1 MSTKIP
7 NLETL
12 ELVII
17 GGGPAGMSAAL
28 VAGRS
33 LVNAAI
39 INAESPRNAITS
51 ASHGFFTRDGAHPLE
66 LLETAKTQLAVY
78 ETVHYINDTVTSTR
92 RIPAGFEVVLSTGRI
107 LSTRRLVIATGH
119 TDDLNLLGL
128 AGIEAV
134 YGKSVYPCVFCDGC
148 EHRNERLALFGGEMA
163 IHYAPMIRLWSK
175 DVVVFSNGAP
185 VEPDAL
191 NELNSHDVPVY
202 LERIR
207 SLESHNGRLVAVELE
222 SGERIERDAGFISD
236 EYSHPTTTFAESLGV
251 TSSPTDWGTTALD
264 INEAGATN
272 VAGLFVVGDAKT
284 GFSGIVAAAAQG
296 AECAESIVHEIATQ
310 RWNRA

>member
-1 MSTKIP
+1 MSTIIP
-7 NLETL
+7 DLETL

-33 LVNAAI
+33 LVNTAI
-39 INAESPRNAITS
+39 INAESPRNAVTS
-51 ASHGFFTRDGAHPLE
+51 ASHGFFTRDGAHPIE
-66 LLETAKTQLAVY
+66 LMETAKTQLAGYDAVQ
-78 ETVHYINDTVTSTR
+78 YINDTVTSTR
-92 RIPAGFEVVLSTGRI
+92 RIPAGFEVVLSGGSV
-107 LSTRRLVIATGH
+107 LSTRRLVIATGY

-134 YGKSVYPCVFCDGC
+134 YGKSVYPCVFCDGF

-175 DVVVFSNGAP
+175 DLVVFANGAP
-185 VEPDAL
+185 IEPEAL
-191 NELNSHDVPVY
+191 NELRSHDVPVF
-202 LERIR
+202 LEPIR
-207 SLESHNGRLVAVELE
+207 SLEAHHGRLIAVELE

-236 EYSHPTTTFAESLGV
+236 EYSHPTTTFAQSLGV

-264 INEAGATN
+264 ISEAGATN
-272 VAGLFVVGDAKT
+272 VAGLYVVGDAKT
-284 GFSGIVAAAAQG
+284 GFSGIGAAAAQG
-296 AECAESIVHEIATQ
+296 AECVETIVHEIATQ
-310 RWNRA
+310 RWNQS